1 MADAAIEPRE
11 ACSIMG
17 VFTDFRRRLR
27 PQGLALGLSLVAV
40 ALAGPALAQD
50 KQVLVLGVDISDAR
64 NFDPA
69 RMADYSSPITNAAV
83 YDSLVTQE
91 PGAYEEVQPSLATEW
106 ERLEDGKRLRFH
118 LREDVKFWDGTP
130 MTAEDVKFS
139 LDRLLNVKD
148 QPAVYAA
155 NLEGTEVVDEHTV
168 DLVIKNPA
176 EPIMINL
183 AAPAFAIYSKAMA
196 EEHGAVS
203 GADAETQDSA
213 TQWLN
218 QNSAGTGPYH
228 MIAWERNAQIV
239 LQKNPHY
246 WDGEVPFERVVI
258 RHIGDSAAQLLAL
271 QNGDIDAAFNLTT
284 DQLDGLEGNEG
295 INIASGTSLDY
306 VYMTLTSGEDLNPAL
321 AKKENRQAVARA
333 IDYDGIIE
341 HLMGGNAVRPANFL
355 PIGVAGSTEEMTEAI
370 GYQEDLDGAKELL
383 EAAGNPDGFS
393 FTLSYA
399 NAAIVGTSYQLL
411 AQKIASDLA
420 RVGIQAQLNP
430 MDQVNLR
437 TQYTG
442 GQSESVITFWN
453 PPSPEPHL
461 WAGASIERVAGRV
474 RWEVPQEVTETV
486 YQAAAEQD
494 PDARNQL
501 YWDYTEMLQDQA
513 NYILLFQPIYRIATT
528 TAIEDFLLTAAGWQ
542 VEMGKIKPAS

>member
-1 MADAAIEPRE
+1 MRLLNELRARLDPRVLAA
-11 ACSIMG
+11 
-17 VFTDFRRRLR
+17 
-27 PQGLALGLSLVAV
+27 SLVVGAM
-40 ALAGPALAQD
+40 ALTGPALAQD
-50 KQVLVLGVDISDAR
+50 KRVLVLGVDVSDAR

-91 PGAYEEVQPSLATEW
+91 PGEYETVEPSLATEW

-168 DLVIKNPA
+168 DLLIKNPD

-183 AAPAFAIYSKAMA
+183 AAPAFAIYSKDMV
-196 EEHGAVS
+196 EEHGGVS
-203 GADAETQDSA
+203 GPNAETEDAA
-213 TQWLN
+213 TTWLN

-228 MIAWERNAQIV
+228 MVSWERNAQIV

-246 WDGEVPFERVVI
+246 WGGEVPFERVVI

-284 DQLDGLEGNEG
+284 EQLDSLEGAEG
-295 INIASGTSLDY
+295 INIVSGTSLDY
-306 VYMTLTSGEDLNPAL
+306 VYMTLTSSEELNRAL
-321 AKKENRQAVARA
+321 AKRENRQAVAHA

-355 PIGVAGSTEEMTEAI
+355 PIGVAGSTEELTEAI
-370 GYQEDLDGAKELL
+370 GYHEDLDKAKEML

-393 FTLSYA
+393 FRLSYA

-411 AQKIASDLA
+411 AQKISSDLA
-420 RVGIQAQLNP
+420 RVGIDAQLNP
-430 MDQVNLR
+430 MDQVNMR
-437 TQYTG
+437 AQYMG
-442 GQSESVITFWN
+442 GESESVITFWN

-461 WAGASIERVAGRV
+461 WSGASIERVADRV
-474 RWEVPQEVTETV
+474 NWDVPQEVTDVV
-486 YQAAAEQD
+486 YEAAAEQD
-494 PDARNQL
+494 PAARNEL
-501 YWDYTEMLQDQA
+501 YEKYTQMLQDQA
-513 NYILLFQPIYRIATT
+513 NYIILFQPIYRVATT

-542 VEMGKIKPAS
+542 VEMGMIKPAS